1 MCRGMTEPQDL
12 SAALAPV
19 SAGRATVRLE
29 GGRANVVLDVTGLAP
44 ETREAL
50 EAEVR
55 AATAALPGVEEVRVL
70 LTSERRTRRI
80 LAVASGKGGVGKST
94 VAANL
99 AIGLARWGLKV
110 GLVDADIYG
119 PSQPKLLHVEGIKPQ
134 ARDKTLLP
142 IDTPY
147 GIKMLSMG
155 GLVAEGQ
162 AIAWRGPMA
171 GGALGQLVD
180 ADWGDAELLVLDL
193 PPGTGDVQL
202 TMIQKHKPAGA
213 VIVSTPQDLALI
225 DATSAI
231 DLFNKAGV
239 PIVGLV
245 ENMAGYCC
253 PHCGGVSDPFGSGGA
268 EAAAGTLGIPF
279 LGRIPLAM
287 AIRAASDA
295 GTPPAAGDTESSAVF
310 GALAESVYEWLKR

>member
-99 AIGLARWGLKV
+99 AIGLARRGLKV

-225 DATSAI
+225 DATRAI

>member
-1 MCRGMTEPQDL
+1 MTEPQDL

-29 GGRANVVLDVTGLAP
+29 NGRASVVLDVTGLAP
-44 ETREAL
+44 DTRDAL
-50 EAEVR
+50 EGEVR
-55 AATAALPGVEEVRVL
+55 AAAAALPGVAEVRVL
-70 LTSERRTRRI
+70 LTSERRTRRL

-99 AIGLARWGLKV
+99 AIGLARRGVKV

-119 PSQPKLLHVEGIKPQ
+119 PSQPKLLGVEGVKPQ

-147 GIKMLSMG
+147 CLKMLSMG

-225 DATSAI
+225 DATRAI

-253 PHCGGVSDPFGSGGA
+253 PHCGGISDPFGSGGA
-268 EAAAGTLGIPF
+268 EKAAGALGIPF

-295 GTPPAAGDTESSAVF
+295 GTPPAAGDTESAGAF
-310 GALAESVYEWLKR
+310 GALTDSVYDWIKR